1 LKFVL
6 LKTEE
11 QSMRKVKER
20 RLYTIEGLEVRNLKH
35 KIRLTISDED
45 CKKGNKKAP
54 GSCAAAL
61 AATRQIPHCHEAR
74 IHIGRVFLK
83 MGNGNKKLYWLRG
96 KTTGALRTEIA
107 TFDRGGTFEPGI
119 YDINP
124 LTTSELPTGK
134 RIGHHPPRFGRGRP
148 GKHRR
153 SPKVLRDV
161 RGSGRKEYA
170 HK

>member
-1 LKFVL
+1 MQKSRRV
-6 LKTEE
+6 
-11 QSMRKVKER
+11 QKER
-20 RLYTIEGLEVRNLKH
+20 RIYTIEGLPVRNLKH

-54 GSCAAAL
+54 NACAAAL

-107 TFDRGGTFEPGI
+107 TFDRGGTFEPGV

-124 LTTSELPTGK
+124 LSPTELPTGK
-134 RIGHHPPRFGRGRP
+134 RRGNVPKFGHGRP

-153 SPKVLRDV
+153 SPKVLSDV
-161 RGSGRKEYA
+161 RGGGRLEYK